1 MCVPYTSYCLLLVGT
16 YASGPGSYAIF
27 SDDVGK
33 TWHRSQPTNNS
44 NTGECQ
50 LAALGQMD
58 SPLLVLAM
66 RSVLGRYI
74 AYSNDSGET
83 WSNITLAQSL
93 APQTPCEASL
103 LAIPYKGAYMDTHL
117 YLTSPHSLTRDNL
130 TLFTS
135 SDGGHS
141 WDEGFVIWKGPSAYS
156 SMVYHKVNVYCL
168 YERGNSSYEETL
180 TLAIFSPLIS

>member
-1 MCVPYTSYCLLLVGT
+1 M
-16 YASGPGSYAIF
+16 
-27 SDDVGK
+27 
-33 TWHRSQPTNNS
+33 
-44 NTGECQ
+44 
-50 LAALGQMD
+50 AALGQME

-83 WSNITLAQSL
+83 WSNVTLAQSL

-141 WDEGFVIWKGPSAYS
+141 WDEGFVIWKGPSACS